1 MAIRKQQEQ
10 FIHLVRLAWDLRMA
24 GLSATV
30 DLPRGGEPAVL
41 IPGAK
46 GPLKV
51 MVSTQG
57 ADWFFTWGRGRDQR
71 VRVLDAD
78 AFRRVR
84 EVAR

>member
-1 MAIRKQQEQ
+1 MSNARSAPAAFHVGRVRRKCPERRTMAIRKQQEQ

-24 GLSATV
+24 GLSATI

-41 IPGAK
+41 ILGAK

-57 ADWFFTWGRGRDQR
+57 ADWFFT
-71 VRVLDAD
+71 
-78 AFRRVR
+78 
-84 EVAR
+84 